1 MVFFKRVLYFFD
13 PEHTVTYFL
22 NHQRML
28 VLVTNLLSVDV
39 FQLKNNRFGGKWHH
53 HYVTTHSHIMNQ
65 NIDL

>member
-28 VLVTNLLSVDV
+28 VLVTHLLSVCIY
-39 FQLKNNRFGGKWHH
+39 QLKKNRFGGK
-53 HYVTTHSHIMNQ
+53 
-65 NIDL
+65 